1 MLNTNNEHQKV
12 MHDTNYT
19 LVIGTDSHWMEMLS
33 RASHVDGFLLY
44 TGVQRAQTWI
54 KVSDKQEKPIMTW
67 TLAYVPMK

>member
-12 MHDTNYT
+12 MHATNYT

-44 TGVQRAQTWI
+44 TGVQRAQTWSENHYPLVI
-54 KVSDKQEKPIMTW
+54 
-67 TLAYVPMK
+67 

>member
-1 MLNTNNEHQKV
+1 MLNTNTEHQKV

-44 TGVQRAQTWI
+44 TGVQHAQTW
-54 KVSDKQEKPIMTW
+54 SENPEMADGHYEQMSQGFW
-67 TLAYVPMK
+67 